1 MPSLKDLRARI
12 NSVKNTRKI
21 TSAMKMVAAAK
32 LRRAQEQA
40 EAARPYAERLERML
54 GELAGSLAGQAGA
67 PRMLAGTGRDDTHL
81 LVVCTAD
88 RGLCGGFNATI
99 VREARRT
106 IARLQGE
113 GKTVKVLC
121 VGKKGRDSLRRDYSS
136 LIVDAMEGIG
146 RPKLTYD
153 DALRISNRVLSMFD
167 KDEFDV
173 CSIVYN
179 RFKSAISQIV
189 TVQQLVPFAPP
200 ETNDADA
207 EATPSGGSKAV
218 YEFEPSEGAILEAL
232 LPRNMGT
239 QIFRALLENN
249 ASEQGARMTA
259 MDNATRNAGD
269 LINRLTLTYNRQRQA
284 NITKELIEIIS
295 GAEAL

>member
-1 MPSLKDLRARI
+1 MTTL
-12 NSVKNTRKI
+12 
-21 TSAMKMVAAAK
+21 
-32 LRRAQEQA
+32 AQPN
-40 EAARPYAERLERML
+40 RVDPYVPKTIVSK
-54 GELAGSLAGQAGA
+54 G
-67 PRMLAGTGRDDTHL
+67 
-81 LVVCTAD
+81 
-88 RGLCGGFNATI
+88 NATI

-106 IARLQGE
+106 ITRLQGD

-136 LIVDAMEGIG
+136 LIVDSMEGIG

-200 ETNDADA
+200 EAD
-207 EATPSGGSKAV
+207 EAHDTASTSAASASKAV
-218 YEFEPSEGAILEAL
+218 YEFEPSEGAILESL

>member
-1 MPSLKDLRARI
+1 
-12 NSVKNTRKI
+12 
-21 TSAMKMVAAAK
+21 MKMVAAAK

-67 PRMLAGTGRDDTHL
+67 PRMLAGTGRDNIHL

-106 IARLQGE
+106 ITRLQGD
-113 GKTVKVLC
+113 GKTVKILC

-136 LIVDAMEGIG
+136 LIVDSMEGIG

-200 ETNDADA
+200 EA
-207 EATPSGGSKAV
+207 EEGDDTGASAAATSGSKAV